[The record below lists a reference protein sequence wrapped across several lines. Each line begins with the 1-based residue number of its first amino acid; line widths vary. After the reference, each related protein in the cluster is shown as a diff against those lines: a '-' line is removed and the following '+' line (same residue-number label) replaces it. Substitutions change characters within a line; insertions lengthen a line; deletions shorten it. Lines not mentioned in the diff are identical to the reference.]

1 MSILEL
7 YQHGII
13 SYLFRKGLLS
23 GSTLAYVEYYKRYE
37 QERSSGAGYRESI
50 RRLSKEF
57 HVSET
62 TIKKAVRLVQD
73 QNDVIRAPL
82 NASLSTT

>member
-37 QERSSGAGYRESI
+37 QERFGGAGYRESI

-57 HVSET
+57 GVSET
-62 TIKKAVRLVQD
+62 TIKKAVRLVQE
-73 QNDVIRAPL
+73 QNEVVQVPQ